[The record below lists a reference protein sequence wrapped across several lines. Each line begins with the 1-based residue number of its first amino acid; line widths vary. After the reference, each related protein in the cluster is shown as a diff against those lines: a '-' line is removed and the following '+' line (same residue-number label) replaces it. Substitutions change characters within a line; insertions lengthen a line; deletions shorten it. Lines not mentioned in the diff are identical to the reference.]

1 MISHII
7 EAIIA
12 CFILDGIFYYMIP
25 NAYKH
30 ILNKAR
36 NMM

>member
-12 CFILDGIFYYMIP
+12 CFILDGIFYYLIP
-25 NAYKH
+25 NTYKYM
-30 ILNKAR
+30 LNKAR
-36 NMM
+36 SMM